1 MRMTFLHIKKRE
13 LLKQKE
19 VSNENKR
26 DDVVIILPL
35 LNKNES

>member
-1 MRMTFLHIKKRE
+1 MTFLHIKKRE
-13 LLKQKE
+13 LFKQKE

-26 DDVVIILPL
+26 DDVVIIILPL